1 MEEQTS
7 FFDQIGGRE
16 TVEKLVNIFYNY
28 MDQLPEVI
36 TIRRQHQQDLSE
48 ARWKLTLFLTGWLG
62 GPQEYTARFGHPRL
76 RARHLPFPI
85 GINERDQW
93 LLCMFKAIEDVSE
106 IQEPVRSA
114 LQNSLA
120 RLADH
125 MRNQPE

>member
-1 MEEQTS
+1 LEEQAS

-28 MDQLPEVI
+28 MDQLPEAI
-36 TIRRQHQQDLSE
+36 TIRRQHQEDLAE
-48 ARWKLTLFLTGWLG
+48 ARWKLTLFLTGWLV

-93 LLCMFKAIEDVSE
+93 LLCMFKAIADVAE

-114 LQNSLA
+114 LQKSLA
-120 RLADH
+120 HLADH